1 VSADPWAE
9 LRGKHVL
16 VGLTYVR
23 SDGSVA
29 DQLQFHGRIVEASEE
44 TVTVERADNGEPFT
58 LPPDPGSFEPAEPGE
73 YLLHSTGEV
82 VVDPELLST
91 WTIQAP
97 DAE

>member
-1 VSADPWAE
+1 VSADPWAA

-23 SDGSVA
+23 SDGSVD
-29 DQLQFHGRIVEASEE
+29 DQLQFHGQIVEAGEE
-44 TVTVERADNGEPFT
+44 TVTVERADNGELFT
-58 LPPDPGSFEPAEPGE
+58 LPPDAEAFEAAEPGE

-82 VVDPELLST
+82 VLDPELLST

-97 DAE
+97 DRE